1 MMTVIEIVMA
11 TIFYA
16 LVASHDTIHVP
27 AHSTYSTKAFILY
40 MLPLMMFPFAGW
52 ALGSVRVSNIH
63 DNRWII
69 SKMSI
74 MVAIVLFLSVAF
86 WFTLSLFLETLF
98 FFEF

>member
-1 MMTVIEIVMA
+1 MCQ
-11 TIFYA
+11 
-16 LVASHDTIHVP
+16 P
-27 AHSTYSTKAFILY
+27 NSTYSTKAFILY
-40 MLPLMMFPFAGW
+40 LLPLMMFPFAGW

>member
-16 LVASHDTIHVP
+16 LVESHDTIHVP
-27 AHSTYSTKAFILY
+27 ARSTYSTKAFILY
-40 MLPLMMFPFAGW
+40 LLPLMMFPFAGW

-74 MVAIVLFLSVAF
+74 MVAIMLFLSVAF